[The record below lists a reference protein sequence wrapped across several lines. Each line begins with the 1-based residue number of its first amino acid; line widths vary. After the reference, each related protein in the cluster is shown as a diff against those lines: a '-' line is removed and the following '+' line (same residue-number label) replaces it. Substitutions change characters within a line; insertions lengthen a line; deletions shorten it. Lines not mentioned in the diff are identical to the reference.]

1 MENVFFYLTY
11 YQVMTIIRLD
21 EMKNENPYFHNEIAS
36 IFSDF
41 NCRRFIIQ
49 VKNYSKL
56 RSR

>member
-21 EMKNENPYFHNEIAS
+21 EMKNENPYFQNEIAS